1 MMSMADDA
9 GNAEIPALFGKP
21 TPARMYDYY
30 LGGKD
35 NFEVDRAAADLLIDR
50 LGVEKTRYVAWE
62 NRRFLWRT
70 VEYLSA
76 ECGISQFIDVGAGLP
91 TMRNT
96 HEIAQQVNP
105 DARVMYVDNDPIVL
119 SHGRARLAKNDS
131 TAILTADMREPG
143 AILDAAET
151 KSLIDFS
158 QPVGVLFIAVLHFAA
173 SPGHP
178 RYVPGHADPS
188 EIVAAFRDRVVPGS
202 HVALTHAVHGQ
213 SDENVAFAQDG
224 YKSATAPLV
233 IRRRSEI
240 EGLLY
245 GLRLVPPGVV
255 PAWQWRSGPEESP
268 RTGIMLGGVG
278 VKDA

>member
-1 MMSMADDA
+1 MTSKADEAGDA
-9 GNAEIPALFGKP
+9 EVPALFGKP

-35 NFEVDRAAADLLIDR
+35 NFEVDRAAADALISR
-50 LGVEKTRYVAWE
+50 LGVEKTRFVAWE

-76 ECGISQFIDVGAGLP
+76 ECGISQFIDIGAGLP

-96 HEIAQQVNP
+96 HEIAQQVNA
-105 DARVMYVDNDPIVL
+105 DARVVYVDNDPIVL
-119 SHGRARLAKNDS
+119 SHGRARLAKDGS
-131 TAILTADMREPG
+131 TAIVTADMREPDAVFG
-143 AILDAAET
+143 APET
-151 KSLIDFS
+151 KSLIDFG

-178 RYVPGHADPS
+178 RYVPGHADPG
-188 EIVAAFRDRVVPGS
+188 EIVAAFRDCVVPGS
-202 HVALTHAVHGQ
+202 HIALTHGVHGQ
-213 SDENVAFAQDG
+213 REGNVVVAQDG

-233 IRRRSEI
+233 LRRPAEI
-240 EGLLY
+240 ETLFDGW
-245 GLRLVPPGVV
+245 RLVPPGVV

-268 RTGIMLGGVG
+268 RTGIMLAGVG

>member
-1 MMSMADDA
+1 MMSMADDTGEA
-9 GNAEIPALFGKP
+9 QIPALFGKP

-35 NFEVDRAAADLLIDR
+35 NFEVDRAAADQLINR
-50 LGVEKTRYVAWE
+50 LGVEKTRFVAWE

-105 DARVMYVDNDPIVL
+105 NARVVYVDNDPIVL
-119 SHGRARLAKNDS
+119 SHGRARLAKDGS

-143 AILDAAET
+143 AIFDSAEI

-178 RYVPGHADPS
+178 RYVPGHAEPA
-188 EIVAAFRDRVVPGS
+188 EIVAAFREHVAPGS

-213 SDENVAFAQDG
+213 SDENVAVAQDG

-233 IRRRSEI
+233 IRRRSDI
-240 EGLLY
+240 EALFG
-245 GLRLVPPGVV
+245 GWRLVPPGVV

-268 RTGIMLGGVG
+268 RTGIMLAGVG
-278 VKDA
+278 VKDG